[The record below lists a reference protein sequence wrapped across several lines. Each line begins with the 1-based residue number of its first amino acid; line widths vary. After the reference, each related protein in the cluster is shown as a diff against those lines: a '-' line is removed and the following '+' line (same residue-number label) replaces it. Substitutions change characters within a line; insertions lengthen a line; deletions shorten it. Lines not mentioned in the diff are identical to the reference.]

1 MHKSTKFCALRCFLV
16 ILGPKMIRDVLLL
29 QKREI
34 SQRLQDRY
42 IERNFDPGR
51 ASHDLIKVVIGP
63 RRAGKS
69 FFAMHLV
76 QSLGSFAYVNFD
88 DERLSGLED
97 YDAVITALDA
107 LYNHPKHLLLDE
119 VQNVPRWELLVNRLQ
134 RQGYYLTVTGSNA
147 HLLSSELATH
157 LTGRHIPIV
166 LFPFTFS
173 EYLRASNRE
182 MTEQEKSEAFRTYVE
197 TGGYPEP
204 LIKGISYREYLT
216 TLLRSILYKDI
227 VVRHRIRAPQ
237 GLEDMSAHLMA
248 NVAQRYSLNTL
259 VQATRLQ
266 SVHTVEKYLR
276 HLDEAFLLFSVR
288 RFSFKVRDQAR
299 SNRKIY
305 CTDNGFITSA
315 SFRFSADLGKLY
327 ENAVAVALRKRE
339 LEGALEFFYWQ
350 GAQQEEVDFVVKE
363 GPHVTELIQV
373 CLDMNDPKTKS
384 REIRALLRASEELRC
399 NNLLTLTSETEGEEA
414 VSWYGAKGIVRYV
427 PLWKWLLAASS
438 PSNPEP

>member
-1 MHKSTKFCALRCFLV
+1 
-16 ILGPKMIRDVLLL
+16 MIRDILLL

-34 SQRLQDRY
+34 EQRLQERY
-42 IERNFDPGR
+42 IERDFDLRR
-51 ASHDLIKVVIGP
+51 ASHDLIKVILGP

-76 QSLGSFAYVNFD
+76 KRLGSFGYINFD
-88 DERLSGLED
+88 DERLGELDD
-97 YDAVITALDA
+97 YDALITAIDA
-107 LYNHPKHLLLDE
+107 LYEHPKHLLLDE

-166 LFPFTFS
+166 LFTFTFS
-173 EYLRASNRE
+173 EYLLSLNRE
-182 MTEQEKSEAFRTYVE
+182 MTEQEKGEAFRSYVE

-204 LIKGISYREYLT
+204 LTKGIPHREYLT

-237 GLEDMSAHLMA
+237 GLEDLAAHLMA

-259 VQATRLQ
+259 VKVTRLR
-266 SVHTVEKYLR
+266 SVHTVEKYLC
-276 HLDEAFLLFSVR
+276 HLDEAFLLFSLR
-288 RFSFKVRDQAR
+288 RFSFKVREQAQ

-305 CTDNGFITSA
+305 CTDNGLITSS
-315 SFRFSADLGKLY
+315 SFRVSSDVGKLF
-327 ENAVAVALRKRE
+327 ENIVAINLRKRAI
-339 LEGALEFFYWQ
+339 EGAIECFYWQ

-363 GPHVTELIQV
+363 GTRVIQLIQV
-373 CLDMNDPKTKS
+373 CLNLDDPKTKS
-384 REIRALLRASEELRC
+384 REVRALLKASKDLKC
-399 NNLLTLTSETEGEEA
+399 KDLLVLTDSTEGQEA
-414 VSWYGAKGIVRYV
+414 MSWFGIVGTVRYLPV
-427 PLWKWLLAASS
+427 WQWLLRT
-438 PSNPEP
+438 